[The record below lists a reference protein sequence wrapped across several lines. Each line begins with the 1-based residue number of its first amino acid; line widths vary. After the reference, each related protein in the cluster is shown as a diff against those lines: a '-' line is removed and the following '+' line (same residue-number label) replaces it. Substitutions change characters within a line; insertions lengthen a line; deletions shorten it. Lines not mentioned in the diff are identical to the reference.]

1 MLAQFSSYLSRPLLL
16 LLFQFIIYLFIFCG
30 QPRGVGVGGGGCEIR
45 EKEEVGAT
53 KRTGCIV
60 GG

>member
-30 QPRGVGVGGGGCEIR
+30 QLRGLGWGCEIR